1 MAQQIQQYDN
11 ISSVY
16 DKLIPEP
23 DGLFDFYTSFAKEGV
38 SILDIGCGS
47 GRLAFQ
53 LAQNGAIVHAIDISA
68 GMIETAKK
76 KLAQCDRKSSER
88 VHFEV
93 ADIKDFHCVSRFD
106 YVFMSGGVFEY
117 LLTPKDQAEALQKI
131 KKLLKPEGR
140 FIFDI
145 ISPPQVCAYDKRQKD
160 FGNTAH
166 PPKDHQYIKSQNIFR
181 IDHYKQIVSTRCLF
195 EIHQHDK
202 VTEKYEFQFLTRYT
216 LPTEMFYLLKS
227 RGFAVLGFYGD
238 YNKEPFKRGSEF
250 MIYVTKLSSSKENG
264 NALK

>member
-1 MAQQIQQYDN
+1 MAFRKNIVDQIDGYYFDEQINWTEDYDFDARVRKANLSIGYDDSARVVHPALSLYGDLKSSYNYGKGQARGVQLGKEWYAPPERIFKNMIKSWTPLKNKFGTGVAAYLAFMADFLFLGFKKESKATERGVKRMAQQIQQYDN

-117 LLTPKDQAEALQKI
+117 LLTPKDQAEALQ
-131 KKLLKPEGR
+131 R
-140 FIFDI
+140 
-145 ISPPQVCAYDKRQKD
+145 
-160 FGNTAH
+160 
-166 PPKDHQYIKSQNIFR
+166 
-181 IDHYKQIVSTRCLF
+181 
-195 EIHQHDK
+195 
-202 VTEKYEFQFLTRYT
+202 
-216 LPTEMFYLLKS
+216 
-227 RGFAVLGFYGD
+227 
-238 YNKEPFKRGSEF
+238 
-250 MIYVTKLSSSKENG
+250 
-264 NALK
+264 